1 MVRVLF
7 SLLMFIGI
15 FVTLS
20 SASQIAADDSAP
32 KLGDDSA
39 EVAVDDAAAVE
50 SELLNSFS
58 NKEAIVAALREKG
71 LELNVSSALSAPDVI
86 TFWHEA
92 VYPEK
97 NGVPS
102 PDGIKHIMNVFERRN
117 KHFQIEQNANQTLA
131 TLTLLA
137 ELKNAFATSEDPF
150 ARVMASGFDSLAL
163 HYVST
168 MAAMPTLA
176 HYKLIYDGTK
186 ASVELEKIYV
196 IKPSEGMTGGCDAS
210 VSTRRASSASR
221 RDTGASDIPL
231 DLDGDE

>member
-39 EVAVDDAAAVE
+39 EIAVDETPTTE
-50 SELLNSFS
+50 SAPLDSFS
-58 NKEAIVAALREKG
+58 NKEAIVAALEEKG
-71 LELNVSSALSAPDVI
+71 FELKTSSDPSAPDVI

-102 PDGIKHIMNVFERRN
+102 ADGIEHIMNVFERRN
-117 KHFQIEQNANQTLA
+117 KHFQIEQNASQILA

-137 ELKNAFATSEDPF
+137 ELKNAFATSEDPL

-163 HYVST
+163 HYVSN
-168 MAAMPTLA
+168 MAKTPTLA

-186 ASVELEKIYV
+186 ASVELEYIYV
-196 IKPSEGMTGGCDAS
+196 IKPSESMAHGCGAS
-210 VSTRRASSASR
+210 VSTRRSSSVSR
-221 RDTGASDIPL
+221 RDTGASDLALTL
-231 DLDGDE
+231 DEDE